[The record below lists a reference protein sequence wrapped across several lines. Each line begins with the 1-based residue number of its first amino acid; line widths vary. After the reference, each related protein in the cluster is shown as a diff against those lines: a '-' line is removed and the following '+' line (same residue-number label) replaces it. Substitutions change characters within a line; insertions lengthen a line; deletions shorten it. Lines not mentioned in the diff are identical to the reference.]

1 MTEAAAGARSLAGAG
16 RTPLRE
22 DETRIEAHGAE
33 GGKFMRDCERLGR
46 PVVSRGAALE
56 SARQFAAR
64 GRVYAFKEGGYLVV
78 SWRKPAKFRE
88 RFRVER
94 AEGCA
99 GGGPDHHRRG
109 GAVAWRQG

>member
-1 MTEAAAGARSLAGAG
+1 MQASAGPLCEKTKRASR
-16 RTPLRE
+16 RT
-22 DETRIEAHGAE
+22 HGAE

-99 GGGPDHHRRG
+99 GGGPDYHRRG